1 VIARGEAIQRRNKIS
16 DCTGVRQTYGDFKVL
31 DFENQQVFAYLK
43 AYQGTQLLVVLNFSN
58 DQQTFSVD
66 KGVDTSNAKL
76 LIGTM
81 DKGEIKDGKIALE
94 AWEGIAFT
102 L

>member
-1 VIARGEAIQRRNKIS
+1 
-16 DCTGVRQTYGDFKVL
+16 
-31 DFENQQVFAYLK
+31 
-43 AYQGTQLLVVLNFSN
+43 
-58 DQQTFSVD
+58 VD
-66 KGVDTSNAKL
+66 KSVDTSKAKL

>member
-1 VIARGEAIQRRNKIS
+1 M
-16 DCTGVRQTYGDFKVL
+16 
-31 DFENQQVFAYLK
+31 
-43 AYQGTQLLVVLNFSN
+43 
-58 DQQTFSVD
+58 D